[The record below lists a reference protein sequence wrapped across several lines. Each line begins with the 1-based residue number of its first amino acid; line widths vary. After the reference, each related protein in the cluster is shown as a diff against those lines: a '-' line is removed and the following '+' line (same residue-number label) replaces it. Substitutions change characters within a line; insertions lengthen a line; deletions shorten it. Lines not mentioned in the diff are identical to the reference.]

1 MIEELLDRPIAY
13 HRIFVPIA
21 GVAGAIMLSQALY
34 WSKRTTDPN
43 GWFYKTR
50 EEWEDETGLGRSSQE
65 LARQKL
71 VESGV
76 MEERL
81 WGVPA
86 KLHFRVNFKTL
97 SSLLESG
104 QLVGGKAAN
113 LIAGK
118 QPTNTETTTD
128 INIIKK
134 LDNSPTPI
142 SLLGNNLDS
151 QPSEISSHNS
161 IVQLTD
167 LEMWEMATEF
177 NIPLWVIKEVDKSF
191 WEYIEEPK
199 NRKKYK
205 TSYKTIRRWVQ
216 MALTKGS
223 YRENNEVEKMQ
234 LQSQHPDRVKEYQA
248 MKEFARKEKIIE

>member
-1 MIEELLDRPIAY
+1 MLEELLDRPIAY

-34 WSKRTTDPN
+34 WSKRTTNAD
-43 GWFYKTR
+43 GWFWKTR

-97 SSLLESG
+97 SSLLESD
-104 QLVGGKAAN
+104 QPVGGKAAN

-128 INIIKK
+128 INIIEKIN
-134 LDNSPTPI
+134 NSSST
-142 SLLGNNLDS
+142 SLLGENN
-151 QPSEISSHNS
+151 
-161 IVQLTD
+161 
-167 LEMWEMATEF
+167 
-177 NIPLWVIKEVDKSF
+177 K
-191 WEYIEEPK
+191 
-199 NRKKYK
+199 
-205 TSYKTIRRWVQ
+205 
-216 MALTKGS
+216 LTKGS
-223 YRENNEVEKMQ
+223 LFSIVP
-234 LQSQHPDRVKEYQA
+234 LTDL
-248 MKEFARKEKIIE
+248 